1 MAKGVIIGVLCCVT
15 ILPAMILIFDKPIE
29 KTKHKPL
36 IKSMDKVSAFITKHY
51 KVWIVAFL
59 ILLIPAIY
67 GNNHTKIYYNIAQ
80 SLPQSLPSNVANS
93 ELKDDFD
100 MSTMHIVMVDKDM
113 DAKEKKAMM
122 SEIDDVKGV
131 KWTLGLNSIVGS
143 SIPESMIPDDVKSML
158 QGKDTELM
166 FVCTKYESATPQVNK
181 QIKQIDK
188 IVKSYDKSGMV
199 IGEAPL
205 MKDLQ
210 DVTDI
215 DLTRVNVISIAAIF
229 IIILLIF
236 KSISI
241 PFYQGKSLPFVASI
255 VIGAIQLGATVDYA
269 ILMTT
274 RYQKERMKG
283 KSKKESVAIAHRIS
297 MPSIITSGLSFF
309 AATFGVTCYT
319 QVDMIG
325 SICELLSRG
334 AIISVI
340 VVLTVLPAMFL
351 IFDPVICRT
360 TAGYRVKKDKSKT
373 VAEPTA

>member
-1 MAKGVIIGVLCCVT
+1 M
-15 ILPAMILIFDKPIE
+15 
-29 KTKHKPL
+29 KH
-36 IKSMDKVSAFITKHY
+36 
-51 KVWIVAFL
+51 
-59 ILLIPAIY
+59 
-67 GNNHTKIYYNIAQ
+67 
-80 SLPQSLPSNVANS
+80 
-93 ELKDDFD
+93 
-100 MSTMHIVMVDKDM
+100 
-113 DAKEKKAMM
+113 
-122 SEIDDVKGV
+122 
-131 KWTLGLNSIVGS
+131 
-143 SIPESMIPDDVKSML
+143 
-158 QGKDTELM
+158 
-166 FVCTKYESATPQVNK
+166 
-181 QIKQIDK
+181 
-188 IVKSYDKSGMV
+188 
-199 IGEAPL
+199 
-205 MKDLQ
+205 LQ

-236 KSISI
+236 KSISLPIILVSVIEFAITINMAI

>member
-1 MAKGVIIGVLCCVT
+1 VANKKLSEEFGMSNIHMV
-15 ILPAMILIFDKPIE
+15 MIKNGMSQKELSNMQKEI
-29 KTKHKPL
+29 
-36 IKSMDKVSAFITKHY
+36 DKVDG
-51 KVWIVAFL
+51 VEWCL
-59 ILLIPAIY
+59 
-67 GNNHTKIYYNIAQ
+67 GM
-80 SLPQSLPSNVANS
+80 NS
-93 ELKDDFD
+93 V
-100 MSTMHIVMVDKDM
+100 I
-113 DAKEKKAMM
+113 
-122 SEIDDVKGV
+122 
-131 KWTLGLNSIVGS
+131 GS
-143 SIPESMIPDDVKSML
+143 SIPSDMIPSSMKEML
-158 QGKDTELM
+158 QSDE
-166 FVCTKYESATPQVNK
+166 YEMQFICSNYKSATEKVNK
-181 QIKQIDK
+181 QINEINN
-188 IVKSYDKSGMV
+188 IVKKYNPGSMV

-205 MKDLQ
+205 MNDLET
-210 DVTDI
+210 VTNV
-215 DLTRVNVISIAAIF
+215 DLRNVNIASIAAIF
-229 IIILLIF
+229 VIILIVF
-236 KSISI
+236 KSISLPVI
-241 PFYQGKSLPFVASI
+241 LVAVIEFAICVNMAVPYYTGLSLPFVASI

>member
-1 MAKGVIIGVLCCVT
+1 
-15 ILPAMILIFDKPIE
+15 
-29 KTKHKPL
+29 
-36 IKSMDKVSAFITKHY
+36 MDKVSVFITKHY

-205 MKDLQ
+205 MKDLPGC
-210 DVTDI
+210 
-215 DLTRVNVISIAAIF
+215 N
-229 IIILLIF
+229 
-236 KSISI
+236 
-241 PFYQGKSLPFVASI
+241 
-255 VIGAIQLGATVDYA
+255 
-269 ILMTT
+269 
-274 RYQKERMKG
+274 RYRSDKG
-283 KSKKESVAIAHRIS
+283 
-297 MPSIITSGLSFF
+297 
-309 AATFGVTCYT
+309 
-319 QVDMIG
+319 
-325 SICELLSRG
+325 
-334 AIISVI
+334 
-340 VVLTVLPAMFL
+340 
-351 IFDPVICRT
+351 
-360 TAGYRVKKDKSKT
+360 
-373 VAEPTA
+373 